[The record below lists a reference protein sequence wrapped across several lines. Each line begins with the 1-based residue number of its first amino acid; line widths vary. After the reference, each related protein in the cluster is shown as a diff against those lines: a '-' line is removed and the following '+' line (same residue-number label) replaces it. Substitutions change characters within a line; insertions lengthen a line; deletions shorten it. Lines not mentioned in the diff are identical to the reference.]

1 MPKSNENLIKLSSD
15 KDNYINEWLVISKT
29 KVSQSDIERRCIY
42 CNQEL
47 KITWEKNDIRN
58 RINGNAA
65 IMGSDCIKKFN
76 ENNNIKLSNEKTQIT
91 ENIITLFHE
100 GIFNKILNLEE
111 YVINVIFDYLRSRD
125 KYITIDYLNKMI
137 SVYANNKIIFDE
149 LCKILE
155 SKIKQQKEEEERTI
169 QLLLEK
175 EEQERI
181 RQKKE
186 EEQEKIRQEK
196 EEEQERIKSCLIR
209 EEQERKEIKKKQ
221 FILHIESNLA
231 SFSCHYNGCR
241 VTAKKYYTT
250 KDNPNNKICHF
261 CYEKYIN

>member
-1 MPKSNENLIKLSSD
+1 MTDKCEILRNISSNKENYL
-15 KDNYINEWLVISKT
+15 NEWLVESKT
-29 KVSQSDIERRCIY
+29 KVINSDIERRCIY
-42 CNQEL
+42 CNRVLE
-47 KITWEKNDIRN
+47 INWEKNIIRN
-58 RINGNAA
+58 KINGNHA

-76 ENNNIKLSNEKTQIT
+76 EKNNIKLCNDKTQIR

-111 YVINVIFDYLRSRD
+111 YVINVLFDYLRSGN
-125 KYITIDYLNKMI
+125 KNITIDYLKKMI
-137 SVYANNKIIFDE
+137 SVYANNEIIFDE

-181 RQKKE
+181 KQK
-186 EEQEKIRQEK
+186 K